1 MSVDVCLRVDLGKFV
16 RLDSVQRRESPVLNI
31 RKRPK
36 AVRSLVLSW
45 QRAWVDCARK
55 LLLLHQADVPV
66 WKLQAASSGL
76 RLHFK
81 TMSLQKGLQVGFM
94 YVS

>member
-16 RLDSVQRRESPVLNI
+16 RLDSVQRRMSPVLNI
-31 RKRPK
+31 RKRLK

-45 QRAWVDCARK
+45 QRAWIDCARK
-55 LLLLHQADVPV
+55 LLRLHQADVPV

-76 RLHFK
+76 RLHLKNMF
-81 TMSLQKGLQVGFM
+81 LQKGLQVGFM